1 MMGSVVVYY
10 KGIKRKGSFVMTY
23 DFNGMT
29 VALIGA
35 GVSNTPLAKY
45 FTDKGATV
53 TVRDK
58 KTEAEL
64 GEDRCSELR
73 DAGATL
79 ICGDGYLE
87 DLTEE
92 LVVRSPGIRQDIPEF
107 EAVRARGGR
116 VITEL
121 GLFLESSP
129 AKVYAVTGSDG
140 KSTTT
145 TVTSILLERAL
156 SGTGNAYLG
165 GNIGEPLLHRMDGMT
180 DADGVAAEISSF
192 QLMDADFEAESAV
205 ITNITPNHLNWH
217 TGMDEYIE
225 AKKIVLRHAKR
236 AVLNYGNSVTR
247 EIGMACECPV
257 VWFSRDPIPDDVPE
271 KDIRIFPENGVI
283 TVYRHG
289 TTPEAVL
296 PLDGILLPGMHNAE
310 NYMAA
315 IGATLGA
322 VSAEDIRDVAA
333 TFGGVRHRLELV
345 RVTDDVAY
353 YNSSI
358 DSSPTRTAAA
368 LSALPDRELHLIC
381 GGYDKLIPFEPLAD
395 AVIGCGNVKTL
406 VLTGATA
413 DKIDAAMKAH
423 PKFTASG
430 ITLIRKPDFEDA
442 VKAASLAAH
451 ESDSATPKA
460 VLLSPACASFDAF
473 ANFEERGRRFSEIVR
488 EI

>member
-1 MMGSVVVYY
+1 MSSPFYN
-10 KGIKRKGSFVMTY
+10 KKI
-23 DFNGMT
+23 
-29 VALIGA
+29 ALIGA

-45 FTDKGATV
+45 FTDKGAMV
-53 TVRDK
+53 SVRDK

-64 GEDRCSELR
+64 GEERCAAIR

-79 ICGDGYLE
+79 ICGEGYLA

-107 EAVRARGGR
+107 EAVRERGGR

-121 GLFLESSP
+121 GLFLEMSP
-129 AKVYAVTGSDG
+129 AAVYAVTGSDG

-145 TVTSILLERAL
+145 TVTSILLERGLA
-156 SGTGNAYLG
+156 GKGNAYLG

-180 DADGVAAEISSF
+180 EADAAAAEISSF
-192 QLMDADFEAESAV
+192 QLMDADFEAEAAV

-217 TGMDEYIE
+217 TGMDEYID
-225 AKKIVLRHAKR
+225 AKKIVLRHTKR
-236 AVLNYGNSVTR
+236 AVLNWGNDITR

-257 VWFSRDPIPDDVPE
+257 VWFSRDPIPDSVPA
-271 KDIRIFPENGVI
+271 KDMRIFPENSVI
-283 TVYRHG
+283 TLFRDGVE
-289 TTPEAVL
+289 PEAIL
-296 PLDGILLPGMHNAE
+296 PLDEILLPGMHNAE

-315 IGATLGA
+315 IGATLGV

-345 RVTDDVAY
+345 RTMGDVYY

-368 LSALPDRELHLIC
+368 LSALPDRDICLIC
-381 GGYDKLIPFEPLAD
+381 GGYDKLIPFGPLAD
-395 AVIGCGNVKTL
+395 AVIGCGNVKRMI
-406 VLTGATA
+406 LTGATA
-413 DKIDAAMKAH
+413 DKIMAAMTGH
-423 PKFTASG
+423 PDFADSG
-430 ITLIRKPDFEDA
+430 IELVCEPDFAEA
-442 VKAASLAAH
+442 VKAASAAAH
-451 ESDSATPKA
+451 KIDSANPKA

-473 ANFEERGRRFSEIVR
+473 ANFEERGRRFCEIVR
-488 EI
+488 EL